1 MYLRFGNLTPEA
13 FAERVGTS
21 FTPAELDTLNH
32 FWSQN
37 AKLTGADQFH
47 IFDDPSIT
55 ISIGSVDALPLQ
67 VFQAANA
74 RQPFNRPVSF
84 YLDKEW
90 WES

>member
-13 FAERVGTS
+13 FAERVGAS

-37 AKLTGADQFH
+37 AKLTGPDQFH

-74 RQPFNRPVSF
+74 RKPFNRPVDF